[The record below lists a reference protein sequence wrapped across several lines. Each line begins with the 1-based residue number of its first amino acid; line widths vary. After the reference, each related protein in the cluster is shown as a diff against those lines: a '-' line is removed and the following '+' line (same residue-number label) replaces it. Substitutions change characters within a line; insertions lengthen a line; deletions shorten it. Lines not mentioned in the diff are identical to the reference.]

1 MTDFVFPKWQTA
13 YHVALTEMNLDAIG
27 KAEAAIY
34 DRLTEVVSASEN
46 QDERMA
52 LRDALSMLRVLKTKL
67 AAVG

>member
-13 YHVALTEMNLDAIG
+13 YREALTEMNLDAIG

-34 DRLTEVVSASEN
+34 DRLTEVASVSEG

-52 LRDALSMLRVLKTKL
+52 LRDALSMLRVLKTNL
-67 AAVG
+67 AGGG